1 MRRYIYLLLLISCLV
16 LLFAGYKYTFESLA
30 LALNKLKGNQIE
42 SIFIEDTSNRKV
54 IEITDRHEIDQIV
67 ESLQV
72 NMWSGKMF
80 WTLKLTP
87 NLYVDIN
94 GYVIG
99 LFETEPNYA
108 KVFTNNETQNKSQ
121 YYRIPNVYNEISK
134 YVQ

>member
-1 MRRYIYLLLLISCLV
+1 MRKYIYLLLLILCLV
-16 LLFAGYKYTFESLA
+16 LLFVGYKYTFESLA
-30 LALNKLKGNQIE
+30 LSLNKLKGNQIE
-42 SIFIEDTSNRKV
+42 KIFIEENMKV

-72 NMWSGKMF
+72 NKWNGKMF
-80 WTLKLTP
+80 WTLKLMP

-108 KVFTNNETQNKSQ
+108 KVFTNNETQNRTQ
-121 YYRIPNVYNEISK
+121 YYRISNVYNEISK